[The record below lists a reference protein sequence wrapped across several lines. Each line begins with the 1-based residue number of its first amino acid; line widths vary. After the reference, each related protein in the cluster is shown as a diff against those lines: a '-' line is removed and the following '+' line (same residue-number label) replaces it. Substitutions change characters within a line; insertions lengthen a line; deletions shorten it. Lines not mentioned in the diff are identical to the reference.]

1 MKRWVATAAMVL
13 GLLGVCM
20 APAHADPTNA
30 PNVEPLDLTCDGTTY
45 TVAVAPGV
53 GLWTPALVT
62 TSNQVLIPVSYEFTN
77 INLATGEIERASFRK
92 QPANRLPITTCTFR
106 EIFTEG
112 GVTFEFSG
120 VVEAM
125 IRPPG

>member
-13 GLLGVCM
+13 GLLGVAM
-20 APAHADPTNA
+20 APAHADPINA

-77 INLATGEIERASFRK
+77 INLATGEIETASFSK
-92 QPANRLPITTCTFR
+92 EPANRLPTTTCTFR
-106 EIFTEG
+106 ETFTEG

>member
-13 GLLGVCM
+13 GLLGVLM
-20 APAHADPTNA
+20 APAYADPTNA
-30 PNVEPLDLTCDGTTY
+30 PNVEPLDITCDGTTY
-45 TVAVAPGV
+45 TTVVVPGV
-53 GLWTPALVT
+53 GMWTPALVT
-62 TSNQVLIPVSYEFTN
+62 TSNQVLIPFSLEFTLT
-77 INLATGEIERASFRK
+77 NLATGETEQAAFSK
-92 QPANRLPITTCTFR
+92 EAANRVPTTTCTFS
-106 EIFTEG
+106 ETFTEG